1 MRRTEPES
9 GRGLRLRNA
18 AALHRPQTAAMKD
31 GHLDPPDR
39 WAGARARLLDAVD
52 ADFAYTA
59 AETGFAAMPPGVRA
73 AMAAVPRHCFV
84 EEPWRDAAYDNRP
97 LPIGHGQT
105 ISQPFIVALMTAM
118 LELHPTDRV
127 LEIGTGCGYQAAV
140 LARLA
145 AHVDS
150 VEIVPELA
158 AGAAA
163 TLAALGVANVV
174 VHEADGHLG
183 WPPGA
188 PYDAVSATAAPAA
201 LPPAWAAQL
210 APGGR
215 MIAPVGAHG
224 DAQWLLLLRKDAGG
238 RVHEQRT
245 IGVRF
250 VPLVGRAR

>member
-1 MRRTEPES
+1 MQDAR
-9 GRGLRLRNA
+9 
-18 AALHRPQTAAMKD
+18 KD
-31 GHLDPPDR
+31 RADR
-39 WAGARARLLDAVD
+39 WADARARLLAEIDAGF
-52 ADFAYTA
+52 ADTA
-59 AETGFAAMPPGVRA
+59 AETGLGAMPPAVRA
-73 AMAAVPRHCFV
+73 AMAAVPRHRFV
-84 EEPWRDAAYDNRP
+84 DETWQELAYLNRP

-118 LELHPTDRV
+118 LELRPHDRV

-145 AHVDS
+145 ARVDS

-158 AGAAA
+158 ARAAD
-163 TLAALGVANVV
+163 TLATLGVANVS

-188 PYDAVSATAAPAA
+188 PYDAVIATAAAA
-201 LPPAWAAQL
+201 AVPPAWSAQL

-215 MIAPVGAHG
+215 LVAPVGAHE
-224 DAQWLLLLRKDAGG
+224 DAQWLLLG
-238 RVHEQRT
+238 RGADGHLQQQRT

-250 VPLVGRAR
+250 VPLVGRPG